1 MSLGASLYERRIMI
15 IRILCRSNRKREC
28 GWYWQL
34 EASNG
39 VSICR
44 SENYQDMDGLYT
56 TGSTAIK
63 SARRFIKKYFN
74 KDMPIEIKVGFTG
87 KPIKA

>member
-1 MSLGASLYERRIMI
+1 MI
-15 IRILCRSNRKREC
+15 IRILQRSNRKHEC

-39 VSICR
+39 ISICR
-44 SENYQDMDGLYT
+44 SENSQDMDGLYT
-56 TGSTAIK
+56 TGATATK

-74 KDMPIEIKVGFTG
+74 KDMPIEIKSGFTE
-87 KPIKA
+87 KTIKA